1 MLDPADDA
9 PRRKGVTSALPRS
22 AVRLP
27 LPGSGQFSYNDL
39 LNPRHRTAE
48 EPMKEGIHP
57 KYEETTVTCGCGNK
71 FTTRSTRK
79 NITVEICSACHPFF
93 TGKMKY
99 VDTTGR
105 VEKFQRK
112 YNWGRKKGEAEA
124 SQAK

>member
-1 MLDPADDA
+1 AALVAPVRFILEYVFHRPQREPA
-9 PRRKGVTSALPRS
+9 
-22 AVRLP
+22 
-27 LPGSGQFSYNDL
+27 
-39 LNPRHRTAE
+39 
-48 EPMKEGIHP
+48 MKEGIHP

-112 YNWGRKKGEAEA
+112 YNWAARKKGGQGAETA
-124 SQAK
+124 Q